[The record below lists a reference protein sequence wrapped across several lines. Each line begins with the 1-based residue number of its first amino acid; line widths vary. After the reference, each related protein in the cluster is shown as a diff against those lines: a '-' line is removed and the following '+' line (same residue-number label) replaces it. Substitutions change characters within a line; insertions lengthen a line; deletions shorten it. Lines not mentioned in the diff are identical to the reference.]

1 MNAVQDP
8 VARVEAAVTV
18 AVGTVGGDAA
28 SGINAA
34 LKPSAKPEFG
44 DFQLN
49 AAMALGKKLG
59 RPPRDVAAEL
69 VDALMAPEHGLG
81 DVIDAPEIAGPGFLN
96 IRLRPTALADALA
109 GMDDEALGIE
119 PETNRTA

>member
-49 AAMALGKKLG
+49 AAMALDKKLG
-59 RPPRDVAAEL
+59 RAPRDVANER
-69 VDALMAPEHGLG
+69 G
-81 DVIDAPEIAGPGFLN
+81 DVHALHAPAVLGSYLDAVRIAHTQLPSVARDLVEAADLQ
-96 IRLRPTALADALA
+96 RL
-109 GMDDEALGIE
+109 
-119 PETNRTA
+119 